1 MVIFQ
6 PWPIRR
12 REKPLGPE
20 AQMIADAEQPA
31 RIGLRSGGREADV
44 ETLERRECECHSQA
58 AEEMA
63 AIDERRGGCFVTLS
77 WTFGEAGVDGSD
89 VHSFTA
95 CCPDSVFGLGCRPA
109 KVCVVGLSAPILM
122 VCLLV
127 E

>member
-20 AQMIADAEQPA
+20 AQMIAEAEQPA
-31 RIGLRSGGREADV
+31 RVGLGRRGREADV
-44 ETLERRECECHSQA
+44 ETLERRERECHSQA

-63 AIDERRGGCFVTLS
+63 AIDERRGGCFLAMRG
-77 WTFGEAGVDGSD
+77 TFGQAGGEWSD

-122 VCLLV
+122 VCLPV

>member
-44 ETLERRECECHSQA
+44 ETLERRECECHSQS

-63 AIDERRGGCFVTLS
+63 TIDERRGGCFLS
-77 WTFGEAGVDGSD
+77 MSCTVGEAGLDGSD

-109 KVCVVGLSAPILM
+109 KVCVAGLSAPILM
-122 VCLLV
+122 VCLPV